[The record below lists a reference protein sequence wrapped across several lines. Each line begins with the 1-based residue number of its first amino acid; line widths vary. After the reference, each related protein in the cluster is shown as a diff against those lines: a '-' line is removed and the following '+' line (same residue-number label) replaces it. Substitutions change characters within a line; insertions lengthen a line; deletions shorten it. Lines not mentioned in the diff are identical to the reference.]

1 MDPIVLPLEEKISD
15 LPKIINDLTLDSFLT
30 KKGFVSIEGNI
41 SSCQGKIN
49 DLNGLINLINKPNIN
64 VMEIGFNA
72 GHSAESFLRNKN
84 VTLTSFDI
92 GSHIYLLTAKEYID
106 LTFPNRHTLI
116 LGDSIKTIPDFINN
130 NKTIKFDLIFI
141 DGGHDY
147 QTAYADLLN
156 CRGLAHSETIVV
168 MDDIV
173 KNSLYEA
180 GYTIGPT
187 KAWDNLVK
195 LNLLTEISHSTYCYG
210 RGQSVGKYIIE

>member
-141 DGGHDY
+141 DGGHTY
-147 QTAYADLLN
+147 ECASNDLKN
-156 CRGLAHSETIVV
+156 CFHLAHKDTIVV
-168 MDDIV
+168 IDDTMYTKEWEKEYSIEPTQAWLNQIQEN
-173 KNSLYEA
+173 KIIEINKKDYCE
-180 GYTIGPT
+180 GYGMS
-187 KAWDNLVK
+187 W
-195 LNLLTEISHSTYCYG
+195 
-210 RGQSVGKYIIE
+210 GKYVIN